1 MGSEMCI
8 RDSVRSELGE
18 EEGVLNPL
26 DIISKT
32 QVDTVPPSQVLGWT
46 HGTSD

>member
-1 MGSEMCI
+1 M
-8 RDSVRSELGE
+8 RSELGE

-26 DIISKT
+26 DINSKT
-32 QVDTVPPSQVLGWT
+32 QVDTVPPSQVLRCT

>member
-1 MGSEMCI
+1 MLSLGQ
-8 RDSVRSELGE
+8 LAAGGPPPGE

-32 QVDTVPPSQVLGWT
+32 QVDTVPPSQELGWT